1 MISML
6 YAESSPSRKTTMRR
20 ALVVATALVL
30 GVPATSAFAH
40 DPGDYQGIFNHF
52 YDHLEHQQFHQQ
64 FNDEH
69 NAAHWRG
76 FANPQQH
83 QD

>member
-1 MISML
+1 MRVRKSPLLPQPYLGVSKECIMISML

-20 ALVVATALVL
+20 ALVVATALLL

-52 YDHLEHQQFHQQ
+52 TIT
-64 FNDEH
+64 
-69 NAAHWRG
+69 
-76 FANPQQH
+76 
-83 QD
+83 